1 MICTLCGTKM
11 VKTVNPT
18 ILACTN
24 CDLYPYIS
32 QPMSK
37 TARMN
42 RQSIAQAAVTE
53 HRRDHG

>member
-1 MICTLCGTKM
+1 M
-11 VKTVNPT
+11 VEVLDPTV
-18 ILACTN
+18 LACTN

-42 RQSIAQAAVTE
+42 QQSIAQAAVTK
-53 HRRDHG
+53 HRKENG